1 MAVKIELKRS
11 AIPGKVPTTAQL
23 DLGELAINTYDGKVY
38 LKQDDGTPQII
49 ELVTNVSSGS
59 SVATASYA
67 IFAQTAGFA
76 EGGSGTFTGAFSGS
90 FQGNGSGLTNISASS
105 IVGLNLNRIASG
117 SATASISPNFGL
129 VVNTNTSITGSLNLY
144 VTGSQGTFF
153 LIKDITTNKDYVK
166 VNNEG
171 VMSLGLY
178 ATPPTAVDGGMYFDT
193 SGDLYLGV
201 PLT

>member
-11 AIPGKVPTTAQL
+11 AIPGKVPTVSQL
-23 DLGELAINTYDGKVY
+23 DLGELAINTFDGTVY
-38 LKQDDGTPQII
+38 FKQDNGTQQII
-49 ELVTNVSSGS
+49 QLATNASGS
-59 SVATASYA
+59 TVATASYA
-67 IFAQTAGFA
+67 VFAQTAGFA
-76 EGGSGTFTGAFSGS
+76 EGGSGSFSGT
-90 FQGNGSGLTNISASS
+90 FVGNGSGLTGVTASS
-105 IVGLNLNRIASG
+105 LLVDPYRIASG
-117 SATASISPNFGL
+117 SVTASIAPNTGFQI
-129 VVNTNTSITGSLNLY
+129 NTNTSITGSLKLS

-153 LIKDITTNKDYVK
+153 LIKDITTNTDYVK

>member
-11 AIPGKVPTTAQL
+11 AVPGKVPTVDQL
-23 DLGELAINTYDGKVY
+23 DLGELAINTYDGTVY
-38 LKQDDGTPQII
+38 LKQDNGTPQII
-49 ELVTNVSSGS
+49 QLATTVSGS
-59 SVATASYA
+59 NIATASYA

-105 IVGLNLNRIASG
+105 IVGLNLSRIASG

>member
-11 AIPGKVPTTAQL
+11 AIPGKVPTVSQL

-49 ELVTNVSSGS
+49 ELATTVSGS
-59 SVATASYA
+59 GVATASYA
-67 IFAQTAGFA
+67 IFAETAGFA
-76 EGGSGTFTGAFSGS
+76 EGGSGSFSGT
-90 FQGNGSGLTNISASS
+90 FIGNGSGLTGVTASS
-105 IVGLNLNRIASG
+105 LLVDPYRIASG
-117 SATASISPNFGL
+117 SVTASIAPNTGFQI
-129 VVNTNTSITGSLNLY
+129 NTNTSITGSLTLS

-153 LIKDITTNKDYVK
+153 LIKDITTNTDYVK

>member
-38 LKQDDGTPQII
+38 LKQDNGTPQII
-49 ELVTNVSSGS
+49 ELATNASGS
-59 SVATASYA
+59 TAATASYA

-76 EGGSGTFTGAFSGS
+76 QGGSGSFTGTFS
-90 FQGNGSGLTNISASS
+90 GNGSGLTGITASA
-105 IVGLNLNRIASG
+105 LFADPYRIASG
-117 SATASISPNFGL
+117 SATASIAPNTGFQI
-129 VVNTNTSITGSLNLY
+129 NTNTSITGSLNLS

-153 LIKDITTNKDYVK
+153 LIKDITTNTDYVK
-166 VNNEG
+166 VNNQG
-171 VMSLGLY
+171 VLSLGLY